1 MPRDA
6 GSLDRYWRESLHH
19 QSGAQHG
26 DPVVVAGVRGQH
38 RRVGIGCT
46 GHHEQILWHAKI
58 PGLIDCD
65 ASQHG
70 TAWLHLRQGRTPGLI
85 SDAALPGGLLKVPSK
100 LEVVALFA
108 PLPVLQE
115 PTADPVGLMSQAIN
129 VAMVVQQLQG
139 SRQAAAAAGCRAAI
153 WHQPFECT
161 GLLGERGGVA
171 QCRPHGGA
179 ILPTSQKRA

>member
-1 MPRDA
+1 MR
-6 GSLDRYWRESLHH
+6 
-19 QSGAQHG
+19 
-26 DPVVVAGVRGQH
+26 
-38 RRVGIGCT
+38 
-46 GHHEQILWHAKI
+46 
-58 PGLIDCD
+58 
-65 ASQHG
+65 QHG
-70 TAWLHLRQGRTPGLI
+70 TALLHLREGRTPGLI
-85 SDAALPGGLLKVPSK
+85 GDAALPGGLLKVPTK

-161 GLLGERGGVA
+161 GLLGESGGVA

-179 ILPTSQKRA
+179 ILPTSQKRARGAIDRNSGQLTSDLSGKMSDQVAARLSPVQGGW